1 MLRDHGIMIAQTPE
15 GFKRHAVSHKPAGS
29 NQQIHHPIEAGPGI
43 RRSISMG
50 LEIHTAVQKE
60 IEVPEEIEQPATEI
74 TSAEPK
80 KKSFQYIRWNDNG
93 TVAHL
98 TMNRPR
104 QNVMNIEMLNEMT
117 AAIESLNHR
126 EEVRLILLDASPECK
141 GYFSMG
147 VGVEGYTAQLVF
159 QMMDAFHNVF
169 RAMMDVSKPVL
180 AVVDGIASGAGS
192 ELAAFCDLVI
202 ATENAQFRQPEIKL
216 GVFPPL
222 GAVVYPRV
230 IGPRRAMEFL
240 LTGEPISARTALE
253 IGLVNRVVPRAD
265 LEATVD
271 AMVKRITDESGPV
284 LQLLKRVIFH
294 GTWMPFAE
302 ALRRAQDI
310 YLNQL
315 FELEDSQEG
324 LRALLEKRKP
334 VWKNR

>member
-1 MLRDHGIMIAQTPE
+1 M
-15 GFKRHAVSHKPAGS
+15 
-29 NQQIHHPIEAGPGI
+29 
-43 RRSISMG
+43 
-50 LEIHTAVQKE
+50 
-60 IEVPEEIEQPATEI
+60 PEETEQQTTRAA
-74 TSAEPK
+74 SVAAPK
-80 KKSFQYIRWNDNG
+80 KNYKFICWDDAG

-98 TMNRPR
+98 TMNRPK

-126 EEVRLILLDASPECK
+126 DEVRLILLDASPECE
-141 GYFSMG
+141 GYFSLG
-147 VGVEGYTAQLVF
+147 LGVEGYTEQLVF

-169 RAMMDVSKPVL
+169 RAMLDVSKPVL
-180 AVVDGIASGAGS
+180 AVVEGIASGAGS
-192 ELAAFCDLVI
+192 EIAAFCDLVI

-240 LTGEPISARTALE
+240 LTGEPINARTALE
-253 IGLVNRVVPRAD
+253 IGLVNRVVSRDD
-265 LEATVD
+265 LQPTVD
-271 AMVKRITDESGPV
+271 AMVRRITDESGPV
-284 LQLLKRVIFH
+284 LQLLKRVIFN

-302 ALRRAQDI
+302 ALKRAQDI